1 MKTHFTCNLSSNGKW
16 RFAVTMLLI
25 HHVKQQPEIDP
36 ILSPTAAPTP
46 PWPGEA
52 FPNPAVV
59 EFFFFFLSL
68 CCCIAQSW
76 GRYLF
81 PFIPYLL
88 SFASI
93 HFCRLQLKALTY
105 T

>member
-1 MKTHFTCNLSSNGKW
+1 
-16 RFAVTMLLI
+16 MLLI

-59 EFFFFFLSL
+59 EFFFFSFYLCVAALLRAGEDTFFL
-68 CCCIAQSW
+68 
-76 GRYLF
+76 LF
-81 PFIPYLL
+81 PICLVLPVFT
-88 SFASI
+88 SVA
-93 HFCRLQLKALTY
+93 CN
-105 T
+105 